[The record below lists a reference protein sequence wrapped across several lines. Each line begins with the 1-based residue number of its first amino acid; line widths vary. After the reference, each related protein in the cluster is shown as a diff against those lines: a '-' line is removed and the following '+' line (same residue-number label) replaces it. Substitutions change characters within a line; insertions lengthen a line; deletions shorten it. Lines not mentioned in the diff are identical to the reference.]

1 MQVRF
6 EIPKTELKQFINES
20 ITEAVRSALSKQQT
34 ENSSTTVMTPKEV
47 CAFFNISLSTLH
59 EWRKQGK
66 LQAYYKGRRVYFKRT
81 EVEASLV
88 QAKQ

>member
-1 MQVRF
+1 
-6 EIPKTELKQFINES
+6 
-20 ITEAVRSALSKQQT
+20 
-34 ENSSTTVMTPKEV
+34 MTPKEV

-66 LQAYYKGRRVYFKRT
+66 IQAYYKGRRVYFKRA